1 MQRTESATLITIR
14 GAVCRAGIALAL
26 CLAVTS
32 CKGGGDKPSSASAE
46 PGTTLDQNARLVLD
60 ELLALETKKDV
71 TCWTSFRQLDWF
83 IAEKPFSELGT
94 LAKTKAIKQLTR
106 AAWAR
111 ASARASGPAITA
123 VDIDAAVALPE
134 ISMGA
139 RQSELAT
146 FANDIGI
153 QNYTDYQKTA
163 EHLRV
168 VLALLFDEIYLAGDG
183 ALKPMT
189 EDGLR
194 RLADASTT
202 LSLMLLKGAGQRA
215 DRARSQ
221 IVEGEHVSAAAAA
234 IAKEHRLP
242 ASERPRRP
250 LPPEQAAARLQPLTD
265 QLIEGKVKALASFN
279 KTSSALVD
287 DVNRVSRV
295 PLSAEAVDFLTKDL
309 QSFVHFVAAGF
320 EPMRADNYLSDGS
333 FAPTKMPRLAYLD
346 DTRVQNVVMQLF
358 PHHIR
363 TNGDVEIRYEPN
375 PGPTVPFDRKPIEIL
390 LLDHEQNGIR
400 DSAIQWV
407 VMANVFKEKPFAMDP
422 FAAEYLSEVVSMMMT
437 LYVRRGE
444 MLAKESGAKE
454 IGLDIVRRIRSKA
467 YVLVPPHG
475 PEAVEW
481 NEERMAKKKALLA
494 AYRGPLFAD
503 VTRAAGLEIKPKGEA
518 PGSVAGHGVDGH
530 GVEAHGVGKDPKGA
544 TKDPKAG
551 GVEAHGVEAHGVQS
565 VQGHF
570 DIQKMMGGG
579 LAVGDV
585 DGDGY
590 PDLFF
595 AGVGLGKLMLNRG
608 KAKPG
613 SFTDATSAWGVPG
626 DLDDSHG
633 SLFFDADGD
642 GDLDLLV
649 LRSLNP
655 SLLLRNDGG
664 KFTDVA
670 SEVGLKTHR
679 GAQVAV
685 IFDSD
690 GDGDLDIY
698 IGYYGNHKANM
709 GESGARSLPALDGRN
724 GSPNQ
729 LWRRGADGKYTE
741 VAAAAGVADTGWTLA
756 LGAFDYDVDGDL
768 DLYLANDFGA
778 NKLYR
783 NEGKGKFSD
792 ATEET
797 RTGDRGSGMNVDFA
811 DVNGDSRWDI
821 YVTNIDMF
829 SKRIKVIFP
838 TDETTIK
845 IDEPLTRAVQYLS
858 GNKLYVSSAGSSF
871 TAEEGARFEPG
882 DRGWGWDAAFFDY
895 ENDGDEDI
903 YITNGWIDGS
913 YAGNQKNQ
921 MFLNDEGFFYQ
932 APPSSAEAFA
942 GNTRAASAVDV
953 DLDGDLDLVTNQ
965 FHQSPRVLENRQRSG
980 NRWLKLWLRGK
991 APNTGAVGAVVTV
1004 KVGDKTMRRQVTC
1017 GRGYL
1022 SQADG
1027 SISLGTGDAKTVDAT
1042 IRWPDGREQKLSGL
1056 ATNKIHEIKQ

>member
-1 MQRTESATLITIR
+1 
-14 GAVCRAGIALAL
+14 
-26 CLAVTS
+26 
-32 CKGGGDKPSSASAE
+32 
-46 PGTTLDQNARLVLD
+46 
-60 ELLALETKKDV
+60 
-71 TCWTSFRQLDWF
+71 
-83 IAEKPFSELGT
+83 
-94 LAKTKAIKQLTR
+94 
-106 AAWAR
+106 
-111 ASARASGPAITA
+111 
-123 VDIDAAVALPE
+123 
-134 ISMGA
+134 
-139 RQSELAT
+139 
-146 FANDIGI
+146 
-153 QNYTDYQKTA
+153 
-163 EHLRV
+163 
-168 VLALLFDEIYLAGDG
+168 
-183 ALKPMT
+183 
-189 EDGLR
+189 
-194 RLADASTT
+194 
-202 LSLMLLKGAGQRA
+202 
-215 DRARSQ
+215 
-221 IVEGEHVSAAAAA
+221 
-234 IAKEHRLP
+234 
-242 ASERPRRP
+242 
-250 LPPEQAAARLQPLTD
+250 
-265 QLIEGKVKALASFN
+265 
-279 KTSSALVD
+279 
-287 DVNRVSRV
+287 
-295 PLSAEAVDFLTKDL
+295 
-309 QSFVHFVAAGF
+309 
-320 EPMRADNYLSDGS
+320 
-333 FAPTKMPRLAYLD
+333 
-346 DTRVQNVVMQLF
+346 
-358 PHHIR
+358 
-363 TNGDVEIRYEPN
+363 
-375 PGPTVPFDRKPIEIL
+375 
-390 LLDHEQNGIR
+390 
-400 DSAIQWV
+400 
-407 VMANVFKEKPFAMDP
+407 
-422 FAAEYLSEVVSMMMT
+422 
-437 LYVRRGE
+437 
-444 MLAKESGAKE
+444 
-454 IGLDIVRRIRSKA
+454 
-467 YVLVPPHG
+467 
-475 PEAVEW
+475 
-481 NEERMAKKKALLA
+481 
-494 AYRGPLFAD
+494 
-503 VTRAAGLEIKPKGEA
+503 
-518 PGSVAGHGVDGH
+518 
-530 GVEAHGVGKDPKGA
+530 
-544 TKDPKAG
+544 
-551 GVEAHGVEAHGVQS
+551 
-565 VQGHF
+565 
-570 DIQKMMGGG
+570 
-579 LAVGDV
+579 
-585 DGDGY
+585 
-590 PDLFF
+590 
-595 AGVGLGKLMLNRG
+595 MLNRG

-685 IFDSD
+685 IFDYD

-756 LGAFDYDVDGDL
+756 LGAFDHDLDGDL

-797 RTGDRGSGMNVDFA
+797 RTGDRGSGMNVELA
-811 DVNGDSRWDI
+811 DVNGDGRWDI

-829 SKRIKVIFP
+829 SKRIKVVFP
-838 TDETTIK
+838 TDESTIK

-858 GNKLYVSSAGSSF
+858 GNKLYVSSAGGSF

-921 MFLNDEGFFYQ
+921 MFLNDEGFFYL
-932 APPSSAEAFA
+932 APPISAEAFA
-942 GNTRAASAVDV
+942 GNTRAASAVDI